1 MNLKV
6 SSFGCCCALLFLGAG
21 NLVEGTAKAQGDT
34 RHTRA
39 IELSETNN
47 TEVLKR
53 LNQLGDKKDE
63 YKELEEE
70 WSKPFESLAVE
81 GQTGGAL
88 APYYA
93 PPSARAVP
101 NKRVKELLERQKN
114 WTLTPTDLIS
124 ANGGQDWSGTSSLQA
139 DGQDKKSSSIKQFY
153 DAMPDGGR
161 AGSNNSTD
169 EERSGDRRQSMF
181 REELTTPEDPTLPAG
196 VRDEARQLRKLLNE
210 QAAGTDASGYARTE
224 PRSTLSD
231 FFGFGDHTQT
241 RAEMEAQQTHTR
253 DLQAL
258 YGIASG
264 SSPGSLRM
272 NALTPTY
279 SSVTPVNAGGLPSA
293 TPAQP
298 DTSFST
304 PGTPTSVWSPSAT
317 PDLNAP
323 LHQWNPMYNPQE
335 LPKPT
340 PVQPIT
346 APVEFPRRKF

>member
-6 SSFGCCCALLFLGAG
+6 SSIGCCCALLFLGAG

-47 TEVLKR
+47 PEVLKR

-63 YKELEEE
+63 YKELGEE
-70 WSKPFESLAVE
+70 WSKPFESLSVE
-81 GQTGGAL
+81 GQAGGSL

-93 PPSARAVP
+93 APSARAVP

-114 WTLTPTDLIS
+114 WTLTPTELIS
-124 ANGGQDWSGTSSLQA
+124 ANAAQDWTGASGLQT
-139 DGQDKKSSSIKQFY
+139 DSQEKKSSSIKQFY
-153 DAMPDGGR
+153 DAIPDSSR

-169 EERSGDRRQSMF
+169 EERSSDRRQSMF

-210 QAAGTDASGYARTE
+210 QASTDASGYVRTE
-224 PRSTLSD
+224 SRSTLSD

-241 RAEMEAQQTHTR
+241 RAEIEAQQTHTK

-264 SSPGSLRM
+264 PSPDGLRM
-272 NALTPTY
+272 NALTPAG
-279 SSVTPVNAGGLPSA
+279 SSVTPINPGSLPSA
-293 TPAQP
+293 APAQP
-298 DTSFST
+298 NAPLST
-304 PGTPTSVWSPSAT
+304 PGIPTSVWSPSAT

-323 LHQWNPMYNPQE
+323 LHQWNPMYTPQE